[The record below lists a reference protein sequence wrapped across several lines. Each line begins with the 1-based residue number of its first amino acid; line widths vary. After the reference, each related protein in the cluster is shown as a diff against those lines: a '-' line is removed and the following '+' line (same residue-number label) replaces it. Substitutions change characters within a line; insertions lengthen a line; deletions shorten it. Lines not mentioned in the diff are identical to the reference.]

1 MIHYDAE
8 LIDLND
14 YERSGEG
21 ANGESYNH
29 RSNPDLM
36 VKIYN
41 ETMDIDLIY
50 FEHEVAK
57 KVFEAGIPSPEP
69 GTFITDGN
77 GRYGIK
83 FKRLTNK
90 ISYARAVGNHPED
103 VEKYARMF
111 AQMCRELHSTH
122 LKVEDFPSVKDQYLK
137 MLAEN
142 TYWSD
147 KQKDFFKNL
156 ILTTPDTDTAIHG
169 DLQYG
174 NLLLMDG
181 KSYFIDLGEFATGH
195 PYFDLGMTYVCCILN
210 EESFIQEFFHMSAA
224 TASRFWDF
232 FVNEYFEGKLSTE
245 HANELLYPYAMLKA
259 LLIERNMKGRF
270 DQFHERFLAHY
281 GF

>member
-50 FEHEVAK
+50 FELEVAK

-90 ISYARAVGNHPED
+90 ISYARAVGNHPEE

-122 LKVEDFPSVKDQYLK
+122 LKTEDFPSVKGQYLK

-147 KQKDFFKNL
+147 KQKEFFKNL

-245 HANELLYPYAMLKA
+245 QANELLYPYAMLKA